1 MSEKKLESF
10 KIADTRKPGVTTPTP
25 ARAAEPA
32 ASPESQS
39 LGFKRIEGL
48 LESDEPAAVRQNL
61 ETLKGELAKLEK
73 DATAN
78 KDKVAAKKAL
88 AAVDRAA
95 ELMDFLY
102 KTKASMLEGGSR

>member
-1 MSEKKLESF
+1 MPEKKLESF
-10 KIADTRKPGVTTPTP
+10 KIGDTRKPGVTAP
-25 ARAAEPA
+25 ARTEPA
-32 ASPESQS
+32 PSPETQS

-73 DATAN
+73 DATGN
-78 KDKVAAKKAL
+78 KDKAAAKKAL

-102 KTKASMLEGGSR
+102 DTKASMQQGGSR

>member
-25 ARAAEPA
+25 ARAEPA

-61 ETLKGELAKLEK
+61 ESLKGELTKLEK
-73 DATAN
+73 DATGN
-78 KDKVAAKKAL
+78 KDKAAAKKAL

>member
-1 MSEKKLESF
+1 MPDKKLESF
-10 KIADTRKPGVTTPTP
+10 KIADTRKPGVTTPMP
-25 ARAAEPA
+25 ARAETA

-61 ETLKGELAKLEK
+61 ETLKGELVKLEK

-78 KDKVAAKKAL
+78 KDKAAAKKAL